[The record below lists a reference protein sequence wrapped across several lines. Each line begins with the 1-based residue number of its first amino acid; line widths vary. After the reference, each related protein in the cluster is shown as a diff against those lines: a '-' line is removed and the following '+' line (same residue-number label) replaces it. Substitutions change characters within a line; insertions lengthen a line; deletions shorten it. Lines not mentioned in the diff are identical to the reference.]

1 MDKLGKYAVVVG
13 VIVAIIGGF
22 IVATWVVTALTLLG
36 IIVGLLNVRA
46 KEVKDFLLGAVALV
60 IISSL
65 GANGIA
71 EIPEIGPIV
80 SRIYISLLFFICPA
94 AIIVAL
100 KTVYEI
106 GKD

>member
-1 MDKLGKYAVVVG
+1 MEKLGKYAFVVG
-13 VIVAIIGGF
+13 VVVAIIGGF
-22 IVATWVVTALTLLG
+22 IVAAWVVTALTILG

-46 KEVKDFLLGAVALV
+46 KEVKDFMLGSVALV
-60 IISSL
+60 VISSL
-65 GANGIA
+65 GANGVA

-80 SRIYISLLFFICPA
+80 SRMYISLLFFICPA

-100 KTVYEI
+100 KAIYEI